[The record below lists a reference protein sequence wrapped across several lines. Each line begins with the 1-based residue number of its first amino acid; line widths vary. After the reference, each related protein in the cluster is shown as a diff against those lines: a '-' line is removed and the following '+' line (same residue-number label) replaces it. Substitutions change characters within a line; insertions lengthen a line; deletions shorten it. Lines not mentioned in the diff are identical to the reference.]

1 MRASADLGA
10 ISVDASTS
18 LVAVVTLATVLVF
31 GLATL
36 ARPSRATVTWAVAF
50 GIGILS
56 TYLWVAAQQM
66 GDETLRATA
75 SGLMVCFE
83 PIIWLGLRMHFG
95 RRPIWSPVVVFV
107 VLAPIVLAAT
117 ATTPA
122 FQVMFRLVF
131 FGAGV
136 FAALNAYE
144 LFRNTSPR
152 RDIRLPLALASCA
165 FAIVAIAGG
174 VFMLVDTGMSAVVQL
189 DVIREV
195 NGVGTLVTSMCAAFT
210 LVLLVRADGPRE
222 DVVALG
228 AVRARR
234 RLEKARALG
243 ARTWSILDVR
253 LDDPAELR
261 ESSTGTGYG
270 LIVDRF
276 HDDIEES
283 LPAAADADRVAD
295 DRSLIII
302 HGSEEAV
309 QHHVRALLRRI
320 SAIEAGGAI
329 AGMRLSASV
338 GWAGVGVVGY
348 DYDELVAAAGQAAKL
363 AREKGGDRWERVQK
377 PPTTLER

>member
-1 MRASADLGA
+1 MRASADIGA

-165 FAIVAIAGG
+165 FAIVAIVGG
-174 VFMLVDTGMSAVVQL
+174 VFMLFDTGMSAVVQL

-195 NGVGTLVTSMCAAFT
+195 NGVGTLITSMCAAFT

-222 DVVALG
+222 DVVVLG

-234 RLEKARALG
+234 RLEKARAQG